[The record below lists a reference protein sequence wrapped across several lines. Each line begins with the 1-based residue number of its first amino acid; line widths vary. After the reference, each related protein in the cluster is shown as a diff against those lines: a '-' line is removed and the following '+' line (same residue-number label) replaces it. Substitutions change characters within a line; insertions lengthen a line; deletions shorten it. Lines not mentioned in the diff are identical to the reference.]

1 MEEKKT
7 IGITAKKAEDISEW
21 YTQVIQKGE
30 LAEYTDVSGCMV
42 IRPRAYAVWEKVQD
56 YFNGRI
62 KKLGVVNAYFP
73 LLIPEHLLNK
83 EKEHVEG
90 FSPEVAW
97 VTHGGS
103 SKLAE
108 RLAIRPT
115 SETIMYDAYK
125 KWIRSHQ
132 DLPLKINQWC
142 NIIRWEFKNPVP
154 FLRGREFLWQEGHTV
169 FATAEEAEKEVWDII
184 DIYADVMEDLF
195 AIPVLKGRKTD
206 VEKFAGA
213 DFTAS
218 IETILPTGK
227 AIQVATSHML
237 GQNFSKAFGITY
249 LDKDEQKKHPFQNSW
264 GISTRTLGI
273 MVMMHGDDR
282 GLVIPPRVAPVQAV
296 IVPIR
301 AEEQLLQAAEN
312 IKKELH
318 GYDIIIDDRKNYSP
332 GFKFNDWELK
342 GIPVRIEI
350 GPKDLAASQ
359 CVLVR
364 RDTGEKK
371 HVKVAHVRDE
381 VKDMLDAMQSMMLAK
396 ARSLLEE
403 MIVDVADEKEFRH
416 AISEKKVA
424 RVAFCN
430 TRACEERT
438 ADVYSVKTLNMPLKQ
453 PSLKDR
459 KCVHCGQDATVL
471 ICFGKS
477 Y

>member
-7 IGITAKKAEDISEW
+7 MGITVKKADDISEW
-21 YTQVIQKGE
+21 YTQVIQKAE

-42 IRPRAYAVWEKVQD
+42 IRPRAYSVWEKVQD

-62 KKLGVVNAYFP
+62 KKIGVQNAYFP
-73 LLIPEHLLNK
+73 LLIPEHLLTK

-115 SETIMYDAYK
+115 SETIMYDSYK
-125 KWIRSHQ
+125 KWIRSHT

-142 NIIRWEFKNPVP
+142 NIIRWEFKHPVP

-169 FATAEEAEKEVWDII
+169 FASAEEAEKEVWDII
-184 DIYADVMEDLF
+184 DIYADVMEELF
-195 AIPVLKGRKTD
+195 AVPVMKGKKTD
-206 VEKFAGA
+206 SEKFAGA

-218 IETILPTGK
+218 IETVLPTGK

-237 GQNFSKAFGITY
+237 GQNFSKAFGISFI
-249 LDKDEQKKHPFQNSW
+249 DKDEKKKHPFQNSW
-264 GISTRTLGI
+264 GISTRSLGI
-273 MVMMHGDDR
+273 MVMMHGDDK
-282 GLVIPPRVAPVQAV
+282 GLVLPPKVAPVQIV

-301 AEEQLLQAAEN
+301 ASEELVAAASD
-312 IKKELH
+312 IRKDLH
-318 GYDIIIDDRKNYSP
+318 GFDVVVDDRKNYTP

-342 GIPVRIEI
+342 GVPLRIEV
-350 GPKDLAASQ
+350 GPKDMEAKS

-364 RDTGEKK
+364 RDTSEKK
-371 HVKVAHVRDE
+371 SVKLVHVRDE
-381 VKDMLDAMQSMMLAK
+381 ARLMLDSMQRDMLAK
-396 ARSLLEE
+396 ARIAMEG
-403 MIVDVADEKEFRH
+403 MIAEVRDEGAFKE
-416 AISEKKVA
+416 AINDKKVG
-424 RVAFCN
+424 RLPFCN
-430 TRACEERT
+430 TAACEEEVS
-438 ADVYSVKTLNMPLKQ
+438 AKYSVKTLNIPLK
-453 PSLKDR
+453 SHASGKCMFCGKDA
-459 KCVHCGQDATVL
+459 KVM
-471 ICFGKS
+471 ICIGKS